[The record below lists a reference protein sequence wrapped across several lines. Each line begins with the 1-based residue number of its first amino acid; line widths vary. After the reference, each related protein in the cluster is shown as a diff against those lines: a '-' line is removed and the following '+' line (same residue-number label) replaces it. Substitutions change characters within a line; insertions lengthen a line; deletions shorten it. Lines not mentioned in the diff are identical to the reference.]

1 MSYHQVSSTD
11 MNYIISV
18 LKTRKFVDEP
28 VLTETLTPIFET
40 LRRLE
45 KRVLTL
51 EAVITGK
58 SGTNSIRADDDAPS
72 DRSLKQK
79 HSTREERPVRE
90 ERPREERSREER
102 PREERSREERP
113 VREERHRE
121 EKPRR
126 TKAKDLLSTLE

>member
-58 SGTNSIRADDDAPS
+58 SGTNSIRADDDVPS

-90 ERPREERSREER
+90 ERSREER
-102 PREERSREERP
+102 PREERPVREERP
-113 VREERHRE
+113 REERHRE